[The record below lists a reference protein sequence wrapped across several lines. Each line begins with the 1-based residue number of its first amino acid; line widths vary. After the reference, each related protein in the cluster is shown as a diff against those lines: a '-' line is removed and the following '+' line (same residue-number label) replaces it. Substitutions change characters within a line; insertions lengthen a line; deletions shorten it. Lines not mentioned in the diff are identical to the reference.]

1 MDDAALHKIVSC
13 TACMLCTHQPPLLD
27 TPGLAEV
34 FWVGLSAVKV
44 DDVETTRPLASD
56 TLTGR
61 LVDDIEA
68 RLADMSFYRTN
79 LVKCFPESNGKIRY
93 PKRDEMRCCFPNL
106 ISEVEE
112 MTPRVVL
119 LLGKQVAEY
128 VLTQH
133 NTSAFSLDGGFSYT
147 AIMVDGVA
155 YVPIHHPSYVLIYHR
170 RRLATYIDQICK
182 VIWKHV
188 ACPVGKQAEQGA
200 ALDADS
206 AALHQRQ

>member
-1 MDDAALHKIVSC
+1 MNGAALDKIASC
-13 TACMLCTHQPPLLD
+13 TACMLCKHQPPLLD
-27 TPGLAEV
+27 SPRLAEV

-44 DDVETTRPLASD
+44 DDVGSTRPLASD
-56 TLTGR
+56 TRTGR

-68 RLADMSFYRTN
+68 RLADVSFYRTN

-93 PKRDEMRCCFPNL
+93 PKRDEMRCCFSNL
-106 ISEVEE
+106 MSEVEE
-112 MTPRVVL
+112 VTPRIVL

-133 NTSAFSLDGGFSYT
+133 DISAFSLDGGFSYT
-147 AIMVDGVA
+147 AFMVDGIA
-155 YVPIHHPSYVLIYHR
+155 YVPVHHPSYVLIYHR
-170 RRLATYIDQICK
+170 RRLAAYIDHICK

-188 ACPVGKQAEQGA
+188 ANPVGKLAEQSA
-200 ALDADS
+200 APDADS